1 MGAGMDQDGTAQFL
15 SGSMVMPHNMGRL
28 LFMRGILITCQLLLV
43 LISLFYDGIALPLA
57 QVMVVITLYILV
69 NVISLVLLL
78 RSRGLTERVYF
89 GQLLADVMFLTVLLY
104 YSGGYTNPF
113 VSLYL
118 LPLIVASTTLGQRYA
133 WTMSAAVLF
142 CYTLMVFE
150 YHPLFVMGGQHGDQ
164 FAGFHLHLLGMWF
177 SFALSVG
184 LIVFFIM
191 RMSLNIRQRDM
202 RLAEMHET
210 AERDSHILALGA
222 MAAGA
227 AHELGTPLATMAVV
241 SHELACDFADNKEV
255 SEQTA
260 ILKHELARCKEVLS
274 QLSVSAG
281 QLRAEGGRSITF
293 DRYIH
298 DAVTRWQVMRPQ
310 VEVRV
315 EQRGE
320 GEVPELIAD
329 ITLTQV
335 LYNLLNNAADAAD
348 RGMVIRFGWDEQ
360 QLWLEVYDQGDGFPA
375 YVLEHAGQPEIS
387 NKGSGR
393 GLGLFLSFAVVDRLG
408 GKLELCNPDQGGA
421 CARIV
426 LPRES

>member
-1 MGAGMDQDGTAQFL
+1 MDQDGTAQFL

-69 NVISLVLLL
+69 NAISLVLLL

-118 LPLIVASTTLGQRYA
+118 LPLIVVATTLDKRYA
-133 WTMSAAVLF
+133 WTMSAAVLS
-142 CYTLMVFE
+142 CYTLMVFA
-150 YHPLFVMGGQHGDQ
+150 YHPLFVMEGQRVDQ

-202 RLAEMHET
+202 RLAEMHEA

-274 QLSVSAG
+274 QLSISTG

-293 DRYIH
+293 DRYIR
-298 DAVTRWQVMRPQ
+298 DAVTRWQLMRPQ
-310 VEVRV
+310 AEVRL

-320 GEVPELIAD
+320 GEVPALIAD
-329 ITLTQV
+329 ITLTQA

>member
-1 MGAGMDQDGTAQFL
+1 
-15 SGSMVMPHNMGRL
+15 V
-28 LFMRGILITCQLLLV
+28 LV
-43 LISLFYDGIALPLA
+43 FQY
-57 QVMVVITLYILV
+57 Q
-69 NVISLVLLL
+69 
-78 RSRGLTERVYF
+78 
-89 GQLLADVMFLTVLLY
+89 
-104 YSGGYTNPF
+104 
-113 VSLYL
+113 
-118 LPLIVASTTLGQRYA
+118 
-133 WTMSAAVLF
+133 
-142 CYTLMVFE
+142 
-150 YHPLFVMGGQHGDQ
+150 PLFVSETS
-164 FAGFHLHLLGMWF
+164 AAEASGFHLHLLGMWF
-177 SFALSVG
+177 SFVLSVG

-191 RMSLNIRQRDM
+191 RMIRSIRDRDA
-202 RLAEMHET
+202 RLAEMRER
-210 AERDSHILALGA
+210 AERDSHVLALGA

-241 SHELACDFADNKEV
+241 SHELACDFSDNQEV
-255 SEQTA
+255 CEQTA
-260 ILKHELARCKEVLS
+260 ILKHELSRCKEVLS

-281 QLRAEGGRSITF
+281 QLRAEGGNSITF

-298 DAVTRWQVMRPQ
+298 DAVTRWQLMRPQ
-310 VEVRV
+310 AEVRL

-329 ITLTQV
+329 ITLTQA

-360 QLWLEVYDQGDGFPA
+360 QLWLEVHDQGDGFPT

>member
-1 MGAGMDQDGTAQFL
+1 MDQDGTAQFL
-15 SGSMVMPHNMGRL
+15 SGSIVMPRNMGRL

-57 QVMVVITLYILV
+57 QVMAVITLYILV

-78 RSRGLTERVYF
+78 RSRGLTERAYF

-113 VSLYL
+113 ISLYL
-118 LPLIVASTTLGQRYA
+118 LPLIVVSFTLGRTQTLSMA
-133 WTMSAAVLF
+133 GLILL
-142 CYTLMVFE
+142 CYTVLVFQ
-150 YHPLFVMGGQHGDQ
+150 YQPLFVSETS
-164 FAGFHLHLLGMWF
+164 AAEASGFHLHLLGMWF
-177 SFALSVG
+177 SFVLSVG

-191 RMSLNIRQRDM
+191 RMIRSIRDRDA
-202 RLAEMHET
+202 RLAEMRER
-210 AERDSHILALGA
+210 AERDSHVLALGA

-241 SHELACDFADNKEV
+241 SHELACDFSDNQEV
-255 SEQTA
+255 CEQTA
-260 ILKHELARCKEVLS
+260 ILKHELSRCKEVLS

-281 QLRAEGGRSITF
+281 QLRAEGGNSITF

-298 DAVTRWQVMRPQ
+298 DAVTRWQLMRPQ
-310 VEVRV
+310 AEVRL

-329 ITLTQV
+329 ITLTQA

-360 QLWLEVYDQGDGFPA
+360 QLWLEVHDQGDGFPT

>member
-1 MGAGMDQDGTAQFL
+1 MRWLDSDGKSRISAVL
-15 SGSMVMPHNMGRL
+15 PGNMGRVL
-28 LFMRGILITCQLLLV
+28 LMRVVLILCQMLLV
-43 LISLFYDGIALPLA
+43 LLSRLYDGITLSLA
-57 QVMVVITLYILV
+57 PVMSVIALYIIV
-69 NVISLVLLL
+69 NVVSLW
-78 RSRGLTERVYF
+78 SLTGSKWLSERAYF
-89 GQLLADVMFLTVLLY
+89 LQLLADVLFLTLLLY
-104 YSGGYTNPF
+104 YSGGYTNPL

-118 LPLIVASTTLGQRYA
+118 LPLIIVATTLDKPYA
-133 WTMSAAVLF
+133 WAMSAAVLF
-142 CYTLMVFE
+142 CYTLMVFA
-150 YHPLFVMGGQHGDQ
+150 YHPLFVVAEQAGGQS
-164 FAGFHLHLLGMWF
+164 AGFHLHLLGMWF

-184 LIVFFIM
+184 LIVFIIM

-202 RLAEMHET
+202 RLAKMHET

-241 SHELACDFADNKEV
+241 SHELACDFADNPEI

-260 ILKHELARCKEVLS
+260 IFKHELARCKQVLS
-274 QLSVSAG
+274 QLSASAG
-281 QLRAEGGRSITF
+281 VLQAESGRSIAF
-293 DRYIH
+293 DQYIR
-298 DAVTRWQVMRPQ
+298 DTVTRWQVMRPQ
-310 VEVRV
+310 AEVRLD
-315 EQRGE
+315 QQSE
-320 GEVPELIAD
+320 GKVPELTGAM
-329 ITLTQV
+329 TLSQA
-335 LYNLLNNAADAAD
+335 LYNLLNNAADAAA
-348 RGMVIRFGWDEQ
+348 RGMVVSFGWDAR

-408 GKLELCNPDQGGA
+408 GRLELSNPDQGGA